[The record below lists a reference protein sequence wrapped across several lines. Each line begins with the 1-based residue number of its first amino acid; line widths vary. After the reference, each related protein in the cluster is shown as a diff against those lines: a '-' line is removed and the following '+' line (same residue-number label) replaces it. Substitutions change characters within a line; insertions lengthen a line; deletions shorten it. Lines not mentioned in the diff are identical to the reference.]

1 MIPASIFFGGLEGGA
16 GATQR
21 FAGVPAAWVGGVEA
35 LVILSVLAVERGVR
49 RLGRDAVGLGS
60 EGASDE

>member
-1 MIPASIFFGGLEGGA
+1 MIPASIFFGGLEGDA
-16 GATQR
+16 GAMQR

-49 RLGRDAVGLGS
+49 RLR
-60 EGASDE
+60 